1 MQAHTIVIFL
11 GGAMHH
17 SVLVPASG
25 CHLSHTSYD
34 GSKKC
39 CTLSHDIYSR
49 ICLQIQSTN
58 SQQRKQYKTFR
69 LYVTHFQKVKLHMIL
84 IKYKY
89 LIYIR

>member
-34 GSKKC
+34 SSKKC

-49 ICLQIQSTN
+49 IVC
-58 SQQRKQYKTFR
+58 
-69 LYVTHFQKVKLHMIL
+69 
-84 IKYKY
+84 KYKAQT
-89 LIYIR
+89 LSRENNTKLLDFMLHISKK